1 MSEKGA
7 FSVFYWIITGF
18 CAKISKKSPLP
29 FVFRER
35 AGRGFEVLGIL
46 SKSARYYISAL
57 IISGVMAL
65 TASFGASQEAGPMV
79 EARFV
84 GFHSYP
90 ALTRLVFDTGGLS
103 PDKFRYT
110 YRPDTRQLVLAPLD
124 GLLAFSFAP
133 VSPID
138 ETVKG
143 VDFIE
148 DDSGRRGI
156 VIQLGQG
163 AQGFRAS
170 YLKHPERIV
179 IDIYKNGG
187 ASQGLGRPVRTVALD
202 PGHGGPSAGGGNSR
216 LSEKDVALDIAIRVK
231 GMLEK
236 AGYRVVLVRYGDR
249 ELSPEERAGA
259 ADSAKSDLYLAI
271 HAAGSFSKAGGG
283 ASFFVPDAGAIDNG
297 ASPRGPALWTDQQAP
312 YLPESL
318 RLARSLSA
326 DMGNLYDKGPVVRD
340 LRLSGM
346 DGLAMPAVMAEVGD
360 LDDPAQADSLAEDG
374 FRNKIAA
381 RLAAGIGDFARG
393 NK

>member
-1 MSEKGA
+1 M
-7 FSVFYWIITGF
+7 
-18 CAKISKKSPLP
+18 
-29 FVFRER
+29 
-35 AGRGFEVLGIL
+35 
-46 SKSARYYISAL
+46 SKSARFYISVL
-57 IISGVMAL
+57 IISAVMAL

-110 YRPDTRQLVLAPLD
+110 YRPDDRQVVLAPID

-156 VIQLGQG
+156 VIKLGEG
-163 AQGFRAS
+163 AQGIRVS
-170 YLKHPERIV
+170 YLKQPERIV
-179 IDIYKNGG
+179 IDVYKNGG
-187 ASQGLGRPVRTVALD
+187 PAPGLGRPVRTVALD
-202 PGHGGPSAGGGNSR
+202 PGHGGQNAGSGGGSR

-236 AGYRVVLVRYGDR
+236 SGYKVVLVRYGDK
-249 ELSPEERAGA
+249 ELSPEDRAGA
-259 ADSAKSDLYLAI
+259 ADSARADLYLAI
-271 HAAGSFSKAGGG
+271 HTAGSFSKAGGG
-283 ASFFVPDAGAIDNG
+283 ASFFVPDPGPIDNR
-297 ASPRGPALWTDQQAP
+297 ASPRGPALWRDQQAP

-326 DMGNLYDKGPVVRD
+326 DTGDLYGKGPVIRD

-360 LDDPAQADSLAEDG
+360 LDDPAQADSLAEDA
-374 FRNKIAA
+374 FRNTIAA

-393 NK
+393 KNE